1 MSEGNAKRKQSLYMP
16 AEMLDEIMGEA
27 GRQDR
32 SLSWVVQQAWTRAK
46 ERIALMPAAPGKP

>member
-1 MSEGNAKRKQSLYMP
+1 MSENAKRKQSLYMP

-32 SLSWVVQQAWTRAK
+32 SLSWVVQQAWIRAK